1 MTNLKM
7 MKVKLYG
14 ISKFRIRYIS
24 TEIKQMESNCGIGF
38 ETLTLKGDYSLSSFV
53 SRSKGEKS
61 SSELCSRLIKFFFLG
76 PFTIHLKNVLIDGNA
91 TVGVERDGKLRTQHT
106 NIDVTFSDMTMDFK
120 NLGFLA
126 AVFQSLAN
134 SASNVVR

>member
-1 MTNLKM
+1 MVLIM
-7 MKVKLYG
+7 
-14 ISKFRIRYIS
+14 FRA
-24 TEIKQMESNCGIGF
+24 N
-38 ETLTLKGDYSLSSFV
+38 
-53 SRSKGEKS
+53 KS
-61 SSELCSRLIKFFFLG
+61 SASLG

-91 TVGVERDGKLRTQHT
+91 SVGVERDGKLRTQHT